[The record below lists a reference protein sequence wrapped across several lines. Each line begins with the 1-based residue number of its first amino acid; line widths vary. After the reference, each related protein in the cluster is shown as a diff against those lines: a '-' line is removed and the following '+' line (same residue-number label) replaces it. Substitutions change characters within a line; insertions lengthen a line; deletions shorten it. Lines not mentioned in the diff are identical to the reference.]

1 MKKSIVLLVVLLGLL
16 TSGGCFI
23 YDPTA
28 SFVQQRYTNVVAYFN
43 TFYNAQ
49 RLFTEAEDAVIAAE
63 IEYRELPGQT
73 RPFVIPTAS
82 RSKFTSSI
90 EKNSKILSFYPTSK
104 WVDDALLM
112 IGKAYYYTGDD
123 VRAQRKFYELS
134 AQYPDGDLAVEG
146 QLWLGRSLL
155 RQKQYAQGMV
165 QLETLLGNAVTGYST
180 IAGLAAYELGK
191 HYFEQNETERS
202 LQYYT
207 RAMQLVRD
215 GSLNA
220 LIQFQIGVCHERLQ
234 QFDNAERAYAAVS
247 DHDPGYTLLF
257 HASLYRIK
265 MISAQSRFD
274 DALAAFNTMLDDTKN
289 SDFYGAIHFEI
300 ANSMMAKGEVQEAI
314 NKYIFVD
321 TAYARTDVAAR
332 SYFILGR
339 HFETVEMNY
348 DSARIYYNK
357 ARTEFPAS
365 PITPDA
371 AAKAEIFNKYDQL
384 RKDMFRFDSLLTHTV
399 RQKIVDDSLSA
410 LVIDSV
416 AVQDTV
422 AIQQQIKKATP
433 PGKKSEAK
441 RDSIPPI
448 DSTKIKAQMTK
459 NAAYR
464 IMVDS
469 LQRSIVRTK
478 FEFGG
483 LFFSELQL
491 ADSALYWFHDMVRNH
506 PKSDFIPRAL
516 YTIAEIYRSLQPQPQ
531 EIRDSLYRQI
541 VSWYPQSPYADESGK
556 NLGIAPKEAQKDSA
570 LELFERGERFTDE
583 GKYESAISIFREV
596 HRKFPGSPTS
606 PKALYAIGWHYEN
619 STIRNDSALSVY
631 KRLLAEYPTSQFA
644 QRVRPKVTEYENEV
658 KRLEQEKQQ
667 LLDQQKKEMEE
678 KEQQKQS
685 QIAKPDSLVTPNKNQ

>member
-1 MKKSIVLLVVLLGLL
+1 MKKPNVLLAVSFVLL
-16 TSGGCFI
+16 TSWGCFI

-28 SFVQQRYTNVVAYFN
+28 SFVQARYTNVVAYFN

-73 RPFVIPTAS
+73 RPFAIPTAS

-90 EKNSKILSFYPTSK
+90 EKNSKVLSFYPTSK

-123 VRAQRKFYELS
+123 VRAQRKFYELA
-134 AQYPDGDLAVEG
+134 AQYPGGDFAVEG

-155 RQKQYAQGMV
+155 RQKQYAQGIA
-165 QLETLLGNAVTGYST
+165 QLEALLGNTVTGFSD

-191 HYFEQNETERS
+191 YYYEQNETERS
-202 LQYYT
+202 LQYYS
-207 RAMQLVRD
+207 RALPLVRD

-234 QFDNAERAYAAVS
+234 QFEKAERAYAAVS

-265 MISAQSRFD
+265 MISAQGRFD
-274 DALAAFNTMLDDTKN
+274 EALAAFNTMLDDTKN

-300 ANSMMAKGEVQEAI
+300 ANSMMAKGEVQDAI
-314 NKYIFVD
+314 QKYIFVD

-332 SYFILGR
+332 SYFILGK
-339 HFETVEMNY
+339 HFETVEINY
-348 DSARIYYNK
+348 DSARTYYNK

-371 AAKAEIFNKYDQL
+371 ALKAEIFNKYDQL
-384 RKDMFRFDSLLTHTV
+384 RKDLFRFDSLLTHTV
-399 RQKIVDDSLSA
+399 RQKVIDDSLLA

-416 AVQDTV
+416 AVQDSAAV
-422 AIQQQIKKATP
+422 QQQIKKATP
-433 PGKKSEAK
+433 PGKKSDAK

-491 ADSALYWFHDMVRNH
+491 ADSALYWFHLLVRNH
-506 PKSDFIPRAL
+506 PQSEFIPRTL
-516 YTIAEIYRSLQPQPQ
+516 YTIAEIYRSLKPQPQ
-531 EIRDSLYRQI
+531 EVRDSLYRYI
-541 VSWYPQSPYADESGK
+541 ITLYPQSPYADESGK

-570 LELFERGERFTDE
+570 LDLFERGERFTDE
-583 GKYESAISIFREV
+583 GKYESAIMVFREI
-596 HRKFPGSPTS
+596 HRKFPGSPMS
-606 PKALYAIGWHYEN
+606 PKALYTIGWHYEN
-619 STIRNDSALSVY
+619 STVQNDSALSVY
-631 KRLLAEYPTSQFA
+631 KKLMTDYPTSQFA
-644 QRVRPKVTEYENEV
+644 QRVRPKVNEFENEI
-658 KRLEQEKQQ
+658 KRQEQEKQQ
-667 LLDQQKKEMEE
+667 ILDQQKKDMEE
-678 KEQQKQS
+678 KEQQRQS
-685 QIAKPDSLVTPNKNQ
+685 HIAKPDSLITPNKNQ